1 LAFWYSESFNI
12 RIENNMKD
20 LAGRNVIVIGGTSG
34 IGLATA
40 VQAQEN
46 GAKVRAVGRSRER
59 VDALTQSHPEIE
71 FSCLDTHDTPA
82 LKQFLESEAKVHH
95 VVSAATGADRT
106 IAPFMDQSEAQFQ
119 EAFGKFWGYCNV
131 VRQCVPHLAKDGS
144 ITLVSG
150 TPARK
155 CNPGMSSISCV
166 GAAVEALTKALAL
179 ELAPLRVNVVAPGLI
194 DTAMFD
200 HFGESKTVVFDQMS
214 QNIPLKRV
222 GKASEV
228 ASAIIHTL
236 CNSYMTGTTID
247 VDGGTLLP

>member
-1 LAFWYSESFNI
+1 M
-12 RIENNMKD
+12 NN
-20 LAGRNVIVIGGTSG
+20 LSGRNVIVIGGTSG

-40 VQAQEN
+40 CQAQES
-46 GAKVRAVGRSRER
+46 GANVRAVGRSKER
-59 VDALTQSHPEIE
+59 VDALSKNYPDIE

-82 LKQFLESEAKVHH
+82 LNKFLESGTPVHH
-95 VVSAATGADRT
+95 VVSAATGGNRT
-106 IAPFMDQSEAQFQ
+106 IAPFMDQSEDQFR

-131 VRQCVPHLAKDGS
+131 VRQCVPHLATDGS

-155 CNPGMSSISCV
+155 CNPGMSSISSV
-166 GAAVEALTKALAL
+166 GAAVEALTRALAL

-200 HFGESKTVVFDQMS
+200 HFGENKTAIFDQMS

-222 GKASEV
+222 GKAEEV

-236 CNSYMTGTTID
+236 CNRYMTGTTID

>member
-1 LAFWYSESFNI
+1 
-12 RIENNMKD
+12 MKNLTD
-20 LAGRNVIVIGGTSG
+20 RNVIVIGGTSG

-40 VQAQEN
+40 IQAQES
-46 GAKVRAVGRSRER
+46 GAKVRAVGRSQER
-59 VDALTQSHPEIE
+59 IDALSQNHPEIE
-71 FSCLDTHDTPA
+71 FSSLDTHDIPA
-82 LKQFLESEAKVHH
+82 LNQFLASGGPVHH
-95 VVSAATGADRT
+95 IVSAATGADRT

-131 VRQCVPHLAKDGS
+131 VRHCVPHLTSDGS

-166 GAAVEALTKALAL
+166 GAAVEALTRALAL

-200 HFGESKTVVFDQMS
+200 HFGDNKSAVFDQMS
-214 QNIPLKRV
+214 KSIPLKRV
-222 GKASEV
+222 GKAEEV
-228 ASAIIHTL
+228 AGAIIHTL
-236 CNSYMTGTTID
+236 CNTYLTGTTID